1 MSDSTEQW
9 KWDSMV
15 IILMGVSGAGKTR
28 IGKRLAAALA
38 WSFYEG
44 DDYHSQSNVEKM
56 SQGIALTDADRAPWL
71 DALHELIGEL
81 LAQDESA
88 VLTCSALKRAYRE
101 RLGHGHDG
109 VRIVYLHGS
118 YELIRQRL
126 KERRGHFMKA
136 DLLASQFEALE
147 APDASEG
154 VLTVDVSQKPQRIV
168 EAIKRELTG

>member
-1 MSDSTEQW
+1 
-9 KWDSMV
+9 MV

-28 IGKRLAAALA
+28 IGKRLAAEL
-38 WSFYEG
+38 
-44 DDYHSQSNVEKM
+44 EKM

-71 DALHELIGEL
+71 DALHELIGAL
-81 LAQDESA
+81 LAQNESA

-101 RLGHGHDG
+101 RLSYGHDG
-109 VRIVYLHGS
+109 IRIVYLYGS

-147 APDASEG
+147 EPDASEG
-154 VLTVDVSQKPQRIV
+154 VLTVEVSQRPQQIV
-168 EAIKRELTG
+168 EAIKREITG

>member
-1 MSDSTEQW
+1 
-9 KWDSMV
+9 MV

-28 IGKRLAAALA
+28 IGKRLAAELG

-44 DDYHSQSNVEKM
+44 DDYHPRSNVEKM

-81 LAQDESA
+81 LAHDESA
-88 VLTCSALKRAYRE
+88 VLACSALKRAYRE
-101 RLGHGHDG
+101 RLSHGHDG

-154 VLTVDVSQKPQRIV
+154 VLTVDGSQRPQRIV
-168 EAIKRELTG
+168 EAIKRELIG

>member
-1 MSDSTEQW
+1 
-9 KWDSMV
+9 MV

-28 IGKRLAAALA
+28 IGKGLAAELE

-56 SQGIALTDADRAPWL
+56 SQGIALTDADRVPWL

-101 RLGHGHDG
+101 RLSQGHDD

-118 YELIRQRL
+118 YELIWQRL
-126 KERRGHFMKA
+126 KERRDHFMKA
-136 DLLASQFEALE
+136 ALLASQFEALE
-147 APDASEG
+147 APEASED
-154 VLTVDVSQKPQRIV
+154 VLTVEVSQKPQRIV

>member
-1 MSDSTEQW
+1 
-9 KWDSMV
+9 MV

-28 IGKRLAAALA
+28 IGKCLAAELE

-44 DDYHSQSNVEKM
+44 DDYHSPSNVEKM

-101 RLGHGHDG
+101 RLGQGHDG
-109 VRIVYLHGS
+109 VHIVYLHGS

-126 KERRGHFMKA
+126 KERRGHFMRA

-147 APDASEG
+147 APEASEG
-154 VLTVDVSQKPQRIV
+154 VLTVDVSQRPQQIV
-168 EAIKRELTG
+168 EAIKREFTE